1 MIDHLFAIDVPEKSI
16 DGEISS
22 QRVFAFIGKTNR
34 FRMATI
40 GAAYVGTEGR
50 DLHLTLRFDNPDN
63 PELGTDQHRLVEQ
76 GIDLLWQR
84 RGGQVEILRDLSQQV
99 ITHRS
104 TGQQRAMAR
113 LDQAAMNPQ
122 HVIGDHEQ
130 IEGVAVGG

>member
-1 MIDHLFAIDVPEKSI
+1 MIDHLLAFDVPEESI
-16 DGEISS
+16 DGEIAS
-22 QRVFAFIGKTNR
+22 QRVFTFIGKTNR

-40 GAAYVGTEGR
+40 GNADVGTEGR
-50 DLHLTLRFDNPDN
+50 NLHLPLRLDDPDN
-63 PELGTDQHRLVEQ
+63 PEPGTDQHRLAEQ
-76 GIDLLWQR
+76 GIDLLGQR

-113 LDQAAMNPQ
+113 LDQAAMNSQ
-122 HVIGDHEQ
+122 HVIGDHER